1 MMFNYGDTENT
12 VQTRIR
18 VCVERVAQRYSN
30 ALCRTHWAG
39 MATMTAQYLARD
51 RWMAAW
57 RGLGERLYERAADT
71 ECDPMAEGAVYRR
84 QPGARDA
91 TADDDP
97 AYPAD
102 LCQPRHT
109 TLADDQEPQRAPL
122 RHGDEVVPSVAAR
135 TGSRV

>member
-1 MMFNYGDTENT
+1 MYNPGDIENT

-57 RGLGERLYERAADT
+57 RGLGERLYERAAAGA
-71 ECDPMAEGAVYRR
+71 AERARR
-84 QPGARDA
+84 
-91 TADDDP
+91 
-97 AYPAD
+97 PAD
-102 LCQPRHT
+102 RFT
-109 TLADDQEPQRAPL
+109 
-122 RHGDEVVPSVAAR
+122 AA
-135 TGSRV
+135 VIFP